1 MIRSRLPI
9 VTALIVAG
17 CGGVV
22 PGARADDPL
31 PPLARDGA
39 GVLRAD
45 LDGDGHEDLVVSNDR
60 GYGVY
65 LYIPPEK
72 ARAKL
77 EWLPGWTRVMREGRP
92 GDPDAL
98 PPLSGGDAVLA
109 DGRLRVGGRS
119 WTFEELLRVPFPV
132 PLTPAESRATM
143 ELATGFEISL
153 AAAEPDVIDPV
164 FIDFDERGRMW
175 VAEMGDYPFA
185 EGEATNDGGVT
196 WQDGVPGEGAGRG
209 LATGRIRV
217 LEDADGDGRY
227 EKSTLFLDGL
237 RHVTGLACWKG
248 GVFVAAVPEI
258 FHARDDDGDGRC
270 DHREPWFTGF
280 KAGNSQHLVNGF
292 CLGLDGWFSGANG
305 DSGGRV
311 TVARTGETI
320 DLGRNDFAFDPRTG
334 RFRTEAGLTQCGKWR
349 DDFGNWF
356 GNNNA
361 NPGWHY
367 WLPLDHLRRYPDV
380 AVRSLRTE
388 LTADHRVRPVG
399 APQQRLNQA
408 SRADVVTSA
417 CNAMPYRGGGF
428 GPENERSIFICEPA
442 NNLVL
447 RRRLDYDGETI
458 TADRHPDDGEGEF
471 LAARDRW
478 FRPVMARPGPDGA
491 LYVVD
496 MYRAVLEHP
505 EWIPAEM
512 ARRMPLRGGETM
524 GRIWRIARP
533 GQSPRPARIAH
544 DSPVGW
550 ARDTAQR
557 LALERGR
564 LSEGEDEAA
573 VRAVAEA
580 GPSPARLQAAFTL
593 RELGLASVDDVLAVG
608 RRLWPFVR
616 SAPLVAAGSERL
628 EPAEEALVA
637 RQVASITNTVA
648 TVGTVAIQGTPD
660 PDRRAVVARYAAAT
674 SRAGDS
680 ARGHEVFRRA
690 GCAACHKLGTVGADV
705 GPDLA
710 TVRDK
715 PAAQVVEAIFDPS
728 RAVEQRYRLTTLVLD
743 DGTVASGVVAAEL
756 PGSLVL
762 RMAGGG
768 DRVVPRA
775 AIEEI
780 VHSEQSIMPEGF
792 ETMISEEDCADLL
805 AAIRQ
810 R

>member
-1 MIRSRLPI
+1 MSGWQSTYVAAWL
-9 VTALIVAG
+9 VTAGMA
-17 CGGVV
+17 
-22 PGARADDPL
+22 AAAEDAL

-65 LYIPPEK
+65 LYVPPDK
-72 ARAKL
+72 ARTNL
-77 EWLPGWTRVMREGRP
+77 EWLPGWTRVMREGQP
-92 GDPDAL
+92 GDADAL
-98 PPLSGGDAVLA
+98 PPLTAGDAILA
-109 DGRLRVGGRS
+109 DGRLHVGGRT
-119 WTFEELLRVPFPV
+119 WTFEELLRVPFPA
-132 PLTPAESRATM
+132 PQTPAESRATM
-143 ELATGFEISL
+143 ELASGFEISL
-153 AAAEPDVIDPV
+153 AAAEPEVMDPV
-164 FIDFDERGRMW
+164 FIDFDEQGRMW

-185 EGEATNDGGVT
+185 EGEQTSDGSVT

-237 RHVTGLACWKG
+237 NHVTGLACWKG

-258 FHARDDDGDGRC
+258 FHARDTDGDGRC

-320 DLGRNDFAFDPRTG
+320 DLGRNDFAFDPRG
-334 RFRTEAGLTQCGKWR
+334 GGFRLEAGMTQCGKWR
-349 DDFGNWF
+349 DDYGNWF
-356 GNNNA
+356 GSNNSTI
-361 NPGWHY
+361 GWHY
-367 WLPLDHLRRYPDV
+367 WLPLEHLRRNPEIV
-380 AVRSLRTE
+380 VRSPRAKLATD
-388 LTADHRVRPVG
+388 ARVRPVG
-399 APQQRLNQA
+399 PPLRRLNQS
-408 SRADVVTSA
+408 SRIDSLTSA
-417 CNAMPYRGGGF
+417 CNAMPYRGGSF
-428 GPENERSIFICEPA
+428 GSENERAMFLCEPA

-447 RRRLDYDGETI
+447 RRLLVYDGETV
-458 TADRHPDDGEGEF
+458 TADRHPDDGDREF

-478 FRPVMARPGPDGA
+478 FRPVMARSGPDGA

-496 MYRAVLEHP
+496 LYRAVLEHP
-505 EWIPAEM
+505 EWIPADM

-524 GRIWRIARP
+524 GRIWRVARP
-533 GQSPRPARIAH
+533 GQPSRPARIAF

-557 LALERGR
+557 LAIERGR
-564 LSEGEDEAA
+564 LADGEDAAA
-573 VRAVAEA
+573 VRAVAEY
-580 GPSPARLQAAFTL
+580 GPPPARLQAAFTL
-593 RELGLASVDDVLAVG
+593 RELGLASAADVVAVG
-608 RRLWPFVR
+608 HRLWPFVR
-616 SAPLVAAGSERL
+616 SAALLAAGSDRL
-628 EPAEEALVA
+628 EPAEQELVA
-637 RQVASITNTVA
+637 REAASIAKAAVTVA
-648 TVGTVAIQGTPD
+648 PVPIRGTPD
-660 PDRRAVVARYAAAT
+660 SDRRAVVARYAAAT
-674 SRAGDS
+674 NRTGDP

-690 GCAACHKLGTVGADV
+690 GCAACHRLGDAGADV

-715 PAAQVVEAIFDPS
+715 PATQLLEAIFDPS
-728 RAVEQRYRLTTLVLD
+728 RAVEDRYRLTTLVLD

-762 RMAGGG
+762 HMAGGG

-775 AIEEI
+775 GIEEI
-780 VHSEQSIMPEGF
+780 VVSEKSIMPEGF
-792 ETMISEEDCADLL
+792 ETMLSEQDCADLL
-805 AAIRQ
+805 AAMRQ